1 MNEKTVV
8 LTRVFDAPR
17 RLVFE
22 AWTRPEAL
30 AQWFG
35 PRGFTVPS
43 CETDPRAGGF
53 FRLCMRAP
61 DGKNYWV
68 RGAYREIVAPE
79 RLVITCTAEDDKG
92 VARLEE
98 VINVALEE
106 RGGRT
111 TLTLNATA
119 RGLGD
124 EAEKMLAGMQ
134 KGWAQTVDRL
144 NALLD
149 SKPQKET

>member
-1 MNEKTVV
+1 VNEKTVV

-35 PRGFTVPS
+35 PKGFTVPS
-43 CETDPRAGGF
+43 CETDPREGGV
-53 FRLCMRAP
+53 FRLCMRSP

-92 VARLEE
+92 VVRLEE
-98 VINVALEE
+98 TINVALEE
-106 RGGRT
+106 QGGRT

-119 RGLGD
+119 RGPGE
-124 EAEKMLAGMQ
+124 EAASMLAGMQ

-144 NALLD
+144 NALIN
-149 SKPQKET
+149 SKPQKEM